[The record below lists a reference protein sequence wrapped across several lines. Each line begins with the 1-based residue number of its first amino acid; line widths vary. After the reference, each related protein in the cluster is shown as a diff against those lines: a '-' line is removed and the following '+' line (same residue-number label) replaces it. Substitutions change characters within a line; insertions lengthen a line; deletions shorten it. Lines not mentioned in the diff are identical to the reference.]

1 MLPLL
6 TTSSLAFRLS
16 GLAAV
21 VALLGGV
28 YAKGRWDEKDAHR
41 AALNKIMAAHA
52 LELQE
57 AARANAEQG
66 EAVRLKIRGIKNEAR
81 EAQARLRALQAS
93 GADVCAVSPER
104 QRLLND
110 ALAGPTQRRASSTK
124 SDAD

>member
-1 MLPLL
+1 MPLL
-6 TTSSLAFRLS
+6 TTSSLAFRLG

-28 YAKGRWDEKDAHR
+28 YTKGRWDEKDAHR

-52 LELQE
+52 LELQK

-66 EAVRLKIRGIKNEAR
+66 EAVRREIRGIQDEAR

-93 GADVCAVSPER
+93 GADVCPVSPER

-110 ALAGPTQRRASSTK
+110 ALDGPAQRRVSPAKPDT
-124 SDAD
+124 D

>member
-6 TTSSLAFRLS
+6 ATSSLAFRLG
-16 GLAAV
+16 GLAAI

-28 YAKGRWDEKDAHR
+28 YTKGRWDEKDAHR
-41 AALNKIMAAHA
+41 AALNKLMAAHA

-66 EAVRLKIRGIKNEAR
+66 EAVRREIRGVQNEAR

-93 GADVCAVSPER
+93 GDVCTVSPER
-104 QRLLND
+104 QRLLGD
-110 ALAGPTQRRASSTK
+110 ALAGPTQRRVSPAK
-124 SDAD
+124 SDTD